1 MWMMQEGAGN
11 WGGNKKRGSRR
22 VIGETRVVGLEAS
35 DVRCLETLR
44 SLGDFEFN
52 GLTLVQRLVA
62 IGQNRREVNEN
73 IFAGLA
79 LNESESLC
87 SIEPLYCS
95 LFFH

>member
-79 LNESESLC
+79 LNESESLG

>member
-1 MWMMQEGAGN
+1 MGIRREVTAEIKNAGPAE
-11 WGGNKKRGSRR
+11 WSARPAL
-22 VIGETRVVGLEAS
+22 VGLEAS
-35 DVRCLETLR
+35 DVRCLETLG

-52 GLTLVQRLVA
+52 GLTFVQRLVA
-62 IGQNRREVNEN
+62 IGLNGREVNEN